1 MAHIS
6 RVVRRRLAD
15 PIDHVHCLSSDV
27 VTKGLHPLPCLRG
40 PVALPGR
47 YNRYYHKI
55 DCTHTLVHCGGASRP
70 QGTHHG
76 HGHGLCPTFSVL
88 GFSSTNVYATC
99 TPMRVAL
106 IEPIYG
112 KCMSLRLPCDE
123 CAVIA
128 SAPHGAICIP
138 SPALC
143 GVGSLAPFDG

>member
-1 MAHIS
+1 MRLIYLHFLTPAKEIVVAHILH
-6 RVVRRRLAD
+6 RLSVCG
-15 PIDHVHCLSSDV
+15 HS
-27 VTKGLHPLPCLRG
+27 KRPCLRG

-88 GFSSTNVYATC
+88 GFSLRTSV
-99 TPMRVAL
+99 RRAL
-106 IEPIYG
+106 R
-112 KCMSLRLPCDE
+112 CASRLLSPYMESACPYDCLCDE